1 MFATLVGNTLLRA
14 FDLYRAFP
22 RRMLDLCMLAMI
34 AALAFGFVA
43 GGLVAWIAWEL
54 QLVPG
59 AYAADFQFS
68 MYFGMFDEQQGTV
81 WSFMVLGLGLL
92 AVRLWRNGE
101 QALGASSFKQ
111 QWSAI
116 THRNW
121 TVFGV
126 CFVALIG
133 IKLALFNPAFDLSGM
148 RDPYFEGMGD
158 DMGPRKYRF
167 LKWMNDLI
175 AEFFAWVPDAMVVTL
190 LWTEANQRFD
200 RSRWREALMI
210 AAAMAVGI
218 YVVNAVQ
225 QSLLTTL
232 KLYVFPAFSIP
243 FEASLIPLVIQGGLI
258 VLLGGLM
265 LPVHLLC
272 YSVPFEQWA
281 GKGPPPSPDP
291 FDEAAGSTKG

>member
-1 MFATLVGNTLLRA
+1 MFATIVGTTLLRA

-43 GGLVAWIAWEL
+43 GGMVAWLAWEL
-54 QLVPG
+54 QLIPES
-59 AYAADFQFS
+59 YAADFQIS

-81 WSFMVLGLGLL
+81 WSFMVLGLGLF
-92 AVRLWRNGE
+92 AVRLWRSGE
-101 QALGASSFKQ
+101 QGLGNSSFKQ

-126 CFVALIG
+126 CFLVLIV
-133 IKLALFNPAFDLSGM
+133 IKVALFNPAFDLSGL
-148 RDPYFEGMGD
+148 RDPFWEGMGD

-175 AEFFAWVPDAMVVTL
+175 AELFAWVPDAMVVTL
-190 LWTEANQRFD
+190 LWTEAHQRFD
-200 RSRWREALMI
+200 RSRWREALI
-210 AAAMAVGI
+210 VLAAMFVGI
-218 YVVNAVQ
+218 YIVNAVQ

-232 KLYVFPAFSIP
+232 KLYVFPAFAIP
-243 FEASLIPLVIQGGLI
+243 FEASLIPVVIQGALV
-258 VLLGGLM
+258 VLLGALL
-265 LPVHLLC
+265 LPAQLLC
-272 YSVPFEQWA
+272 YTVPFEQWA
-281 GKGPPPSPDP
+281 GKGQ
-291 FDEAAGSTKG
+291 EASH